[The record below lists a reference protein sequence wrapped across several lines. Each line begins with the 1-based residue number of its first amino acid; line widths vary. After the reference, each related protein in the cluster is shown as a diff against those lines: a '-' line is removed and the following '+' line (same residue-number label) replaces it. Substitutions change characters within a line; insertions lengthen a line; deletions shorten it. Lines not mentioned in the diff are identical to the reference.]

1 QGLLRHSRAATTTD
15 VYMNEIPE
23 SVRATVG
30 AVSRE
35 LRKKPKQG
43 KSSKRVVNLRPNAPK
58 PKEEKAVSY

>member
-1 QGLLRHSRAATTTD
+1 
-15 VYMNEIPE
+15 MNEIPE

-58 PKEEKAVSY
+58 LKEEKAVSY